1 MELLTVSILIGIID
15 RGIIDSYATFRSGI
29 ASSTAK
35 TGVKKNAKVLD
46 IFTS

>member
-1 MELLTVSILIGIID
+1 MELLTVSILT
-15 RGIIDSYATFRSGI
+15 RIIDSYATFRSGI

-35 TGVKKNAKVLD
+35 TGVKKNAKVLN

>member
-1 MELLTVSILIGIID
+1 MELLTVSILI
-15 RGIIDSYATFRSGI
+15 GIIDSYATFRSGI